1 METRASTGVPLGSRV
16 ARAVRNWLRAL
27 HLSPWA
33 PAVLVLGWA
42 AIWGGWAIAHAG
54 WVPAHPASPGAL
66 TLSAVS
72 ATAFWFSAVLWIL
85 ALRDLLD
92 FDRRWRSGEY
102 HSSRH
107 LMFHP
112 LWLPPVLLLAGV
124 ALGHWVW

>member
-1 METRASTGVPLGSRV
+1 METRARAEVPLEGHI
-16 ARAVRNWLRAL
+16 ARAVRHWLRAL

-42 AIWGGWAIAHAG
+42 AIWIGWAIAHVG
-54 WVPAHPASPGAL
+54 WVPARPASAGAL

-72 ATAFWFSAVLWIL
+72 ATVFWLSAVLLI
-85 ALRDLLD
+85 AAVRDLVD

-107 LMFHP
+107 MEFHP

>member
-1 METRASTGVPLGSRV
+1 METRASTTVPLGGRI
-16 ARAVRNWLRAL
+16 ARAVRHWLHGL

-33 PAVLVLGWA
+33 PVVLVLGWA
-42 AIWGGWAIAHAG
+42 AIWIGWAIAHAG

-66 TLSAVS
+66 TLAAIS

-85 ALRDLLD
+85 ALRDLVD
-92 FDRRWRSGEY
+92 FDQTWRSGEY

-107 LMFHP
+107 PVFHP